1 MGSRN
6 LTLSSVMVVLLA
18 ITGTTMSHTS
28 YADSSGFSK
37 QNLIKVDYRGN
48 DKRKHRRHERDRGK
62 IFKRDHS
69 YRQHKHRYYKPGKQR
84 YSYRRHR
91 PYLYGWPS
99 VNSYRYDRYSDYYDD
114 DRDGSLDFIIRYR
127 YYD

>member
-6 LTLSSVMVVLLA
+6 LTISSVMAALLA

-28 YADSSGFSK
+28 YADSSGFTK
-37 QNLIKVDYRGN
+37 QNLIKVDHRSH
-48 DKRKHRRHERDRGK
+48 DKRKYRRHERDKGK

-69 YRQHKHRYYKPGKQR
+69 YRQQKHHYYKPGKHR
-84 YSYRRHR
+84 YSYRKHR
-91 PYLYGWPS
+91 PYRYRWPYTKYYS
-99 VNSYRYDRYSDYYDD
+99 YDRYSDYYDD